1 MKHFKDISFW
11 CIVLGVVVVM
21 VVHHILSHKSD
32 IIEGQQ
38 NDTVKCG
45 STEDEETGNPCCD
58 YDLWY
63 EKNEENEKCKCPATM
78 RNGTETDGIFTT
90 DSNGIQYGRVDDH
103 VEGTELTSDPRCSNA
118 SLTTDKPTGCDKNNR
133 FVDETSINNSTHFRC
148 LTPTEV
154 DDNILALARSLGI
167 DVNAEDITEGFQ
179 SEPLIEPFNG
189 TLQELKGAIE
199 TRKAKIDNYDIDITG
214 KTGEDINQ
222 EIEDEEALRS
232 KYCLDVN
239 ASASTL
245 ISKKITARARL
256 SLSDTADEGE
266 YDDALD
272 AHAEN
277 CTYFNLNDEF
287 EDCSNFSCSIDG
299 EGGVTAAGATLDGID
314 SLAMNLSENPC
325 CPHESNPIPNDGC
338 ISTLVADGK
347 EEFWEYTYDTDGK
360 RTNAGPYCRFF
371 AESNP
376 CAAEDSDVAT
386 CEFKQ
391 GGQCTETPADC
402 ETRIKEKLRVKC
414 VDENLITDQNCPTL
428 SDCYSACTW
437 DKMNDAKNAR
447 LRGEINSNIAEL
459 NTFLEE
465 APSYEVSNGGVAS
478 YPFSEIDECQEGD
491 LTASPAVEKE
501 TNGACDGRR
510 LNKISTINEL
520 CRAQVPPLNT
530 QGSDALIQC
539 EESDILTIAPLYEFT
554 SHTFTN
560 CGKTG
565 RNGPTLTDCMTAYG
579 GSEPWNNTN
588 FFNVTG
594 VSGVNGIQVWT
605 VPYTGIYKII
615 AKGAAG
621 GHENTTNIG
630 KGANIEARFPL
641 IKGDK
646 YMILIGQQGT
656 VGNGNNDTG
665 SNSGWRAGG
674 GGGGSFMVK
683 GDNYGGKTLS
693 DVLIVAG
700 GGGGRNSNTGG
711 EDGQQ
716 SNSSSTGGGTRTGT
730 TNGSGGGG
738 GLLGNGANSSGST
751 SGDDGGHSFVNGGK
765 GGISH
770 SHGITVGGFGGG
782 GSGGGNPGGGG
793 GGING
798 GNTQDHTIGGD
809 QPGGGGGSHVN
820 LDIAITD
827 TPPVFHVSDNQGHG
841 SLEVTWMRSMTLAEY
856 QGLPTIDSSTTAVA
870 TDSSTTAAPT
880 AATTAAPTECGTGER
895 LYRSSRGEICVDDC
909 AFNLTS
915 SLGGWSGCIS
925 HPNPTA
931 CCSSYR
937 RAKTLCTGPNPPE
950 DSLDD
955 CMEDEGFY

>member
-11 CIVLGVVVVM
+11 CIVLGVVVIM

-103 VEGTELTSDPRCSNA
+103 VEGTELASDPRCSNA
-118 SLTTDKPTGCDKNNR
+118 SLTTDKPTSCDKNNR

-154 DDNILALARSLGI
+154 DDNIIALARSLGI
-167 DVNAEDITEGFQ
+167 DVNNADAVAAAAGSPSTLLSITGD
-179 SEPLIEPFNG
+179 
-189 TLQELKGAIE
+189 IE
-199 TRKAKIDNYDIDITG
+199 TRRAIIDKYDIDITG
-214 KTGEDINQ
+214 KTGEDINLA
-222 EIEDEEALRS
+222 IEDEEALRS

-245 ISKKITARARL
+245 IDKKITARERL
-256 SLSDTADEGE
+256 SLSETASEGE
-266 YDDALD
+266 YDEALN
-272 AHAEN
+272 AHAKN

-287 EDCSNFSCSIDG
+287 DDCSNFSCSIDG
-299 EGGVTAAGATLDGID
+299 EGGVNAAGATLDVID

-391 GGQCTETPADC
+391 GGHCTETPADC

-428 SDCYSACTW
+428 SDCESACTW

-447 LRGEINSNIAEL
+447 LAVEAEAERGEINSNIAEL

-465 APSYEVSNGGVAS
+465 NPSYVVSDGDLSS
-478 YPFSEIDECQEGD
+478 YPFSEIDECREED

-501 TNGACDGRR
+501 TNEVCEQRR
-510 LNKISTINEL
+510 LDTISTINEL
-520 CRAQVPPLNT
+520 CRSQVPPQNT

-539 EESDILTIAPLYEFT
+539 EESDIAGLYEFT

-560 CGKTG
+560 CDSFGRTG
-565 RNGPTLTDCMTAYG
+565 PGYTACINAYG
-579 GSEPWNNTN
+579 GGVGRAGWWRNTEY
-588 FFNVTG
+588 FQVPVAGIQAWKCPESGPYLVTG
-594 VSGVNGIQVWT
+594 
-605 VPYTGIYKII
+605 
-615 AKGAAG
+615 AGAEG
-621 GHENTTNIG
+621 GHNYQGGTTIHG
-630 KGANIEARFPL
+630 RGGRGAVLSATFMLTKGQW
-641 IKGDK
+641 
-646 YMILIGQQGT
+646 YWILIGQKGMDGVHDAAGGAGGGGT
-656 VGNGNNDTG
+656 FFVKVPRHNGQDGIINITNNTSITNNDLLLAAGGGGGAGGLNSWGERTKGQTGWWNKNRPIPTWRAPTQWTTMGGSGGDNTPDGGYGSGGGGGFIGNGEVMGVPGGGGTG
-665 SNSGWRAGG
+665 GKSFKEGGEGGEGHVYEPFPHGGFGGGGAPSYHAGG
-674 GGGGSFMVK
+674 GGGGS
-683 GDNYGGKTLS
+683 YGGNAGDGTCA
-693 DVLIVAG
+693 DADHGPRAPGCG
-700 GGGGRNSNTGG
+700 GGCLLQNFVTNSDTAYG
-711 EDGQQ
+711 
-716 SNSSSTGGGTRTGT
+716 
-730 TNGSGGGG
+730 NGSP
-738 GLLGNGANSSGST
+738 
-751 SGDDGGHSFVNGGK
+751 D
-765 GGISH
+765 
-770 SHGITVGGFGGG
+770 
-782 GSGGGNPGGGG
+782 
-793 GGING
+793 
-798 GNTQDHTIGGD
+798 
-809 QPGGGGGSHVN
+809 N
-820 LDIAITD
+820 LT
-827 TPPVFHVSDNQGHG
+827 NEGHG
-841 SLEVTWMRSMTLAEY
+841 Y
-856 QGLPTIDSSTTAVA
+856 ITIELQ
-870 TDSSTTAAPT
+870 TDS
-880 AATTAAPTECGTGER
+880 
-895 LYRSSRGEICVDDC
+895 
-909 AFNLTS
+909 
-915 SLGGWSGCIS
+915 
-925 HPNPTA
+925 
-931 CCSSYR
+931 
-937 RAKTLCTGPNPPE
+937 
-950 DSLDD
+950 
-955 CMEDEGFY
+955 

>member
-11 CIVLGVVVVM
+11 CIVLGVVVIM
-21 VVHHILSHKSD
+21 VVHHILSHKSG

-78 RNGTETDGIFTT
+78 RNETEGIFTA

-103 VEGTELTSDPRCSNA
+103 VEGTELTSDQLCNNT
-118 SLTTDKPTGCDKNNR
+118 SLTDKPTGCDKNNR

-154 DDNILALARSLGI
+154 NDNIIDLARSLGI
-167 DVNAEDITEGFQ
+167 EVNAAAAAAAAAGSPSTLSSIEEDIEAR
-179 SEPLIEPFNG
+179 ND
-189 TLQELKGAIE
+189 
-199 TRKAKIDNYDIDITG
+199 KIDNYDIDITG
-214 KTGEDINQ
+214 KTGADINQ
-222 EIEDEEALRS
+222 AIEDEEALRS

-245 ISKKITARARL
+245 ITKKSFARARL

-266 YDDALD
+266 YDDARD
-272 AHAEN
+272 AHAAN

-338 ISTLVADGK
+338 ISTLVADGSK
-347 EEFWEYTYDTDGK
+347 EFWEYTYDDPQFPETP
-360 RTNAGPYCRFF
+360 TNAGPYCFYG

-391 GGQCTETPADC
+391 GGQCTETPAVC

-428 SDCYSACTW
+428 SDCKSRCTW

-447 LRGEINSNIAEL
+447 LAVEAEAERGEINSTIAEL

-465 APSYEVSNGGVAS
+465 NPSYVAS
-478 YPFSEIDECQEGD
+478 VGDLSYYPFEVIDECREED

-501 TNGACDGRR
+501 TNEACDGRR
-510 LNKISTINEL
+510 LDKISTINEL
-520 CRAQVPPLNT
+520 CRSQVPPQNT

-539 EESDILTIAPLYEFT
+539 EESDIMALARLYEFT
-554 SHTFTN
+554 SHTFTTAGGRI
-560 CGKTG
+560 GK
-565 RNGPTLTDCMTAYG
+565 NGPDLNQFKVSYDAATGLSHGNGAWWYDA
-579 GSEPWNNTN
+579 N

-594 VSGVNGIQVWT
+594 QGGDGGIQVWT
-605 VPYTGIYKII
+605 VPFTGIYKII
-615 AKGAAG
+615 AKGAMGGMNG
-621 GHENTTNIG
+621 GHG
-630 KGANIEARFPL
+630 GNIEARFPL
-641 IKGDK
+641 IRGDK
-646 YMILIGQQGT
+646 YMIMIGQQSI
-656 VGNGNNDTG
+656 VGNSRNGCGSGCGGRPYNTTG
-665 SNSGWRAGG
+665 ATSTGWVAGG
-674 GGGGSFMVK
+674 GGGGTFMVK
-683 GDNYGGKTLS
+683 GDNHAGKTLS

-700 GGGGRNSNTGG
+700 GGGGRLNTSSGRG
-711 EDGQQ
+711 EDV
-716 SNSSSTGGGTRTGT
+716 SPIASHATGGGTRSGN
-730 TNGSGGGG
+730 TNGGGGGG
-738 GLLGNGANSSGST
+738 GLIGNGANSSHST
-751 SGDDGGHSFVNGGK
+751 SNNDGGRSFVNGGR
-765 GGISH
+765 GGISN
-770 SHGITVGGFGGG
+770 SHGISEGGFGGG
-782 GSGGGNPGGGG
+782 GSGGGNVGGGG

-798 GNTQDHTIGGD
+798 GNFATLTPGGD
-809 QPGGGGGSHVN
+809 QPGQAGRSHIN

-827 TPPVFHVSDNQGHG
+827 PPPVFHASDNLGNG
-841 SLEVTWMRSMTLAEY
+841 SLEVTWMRAMTLAEV
-856 QGLPTIDSSTTAVA
+856 TA
-870 TDSSTTAAPT
+870 SF
-880 AATTAAPTECGTGER
+880 G
-895 LYRSSRGEICVDDC
+895 
-909 AFNLTS
+909 
-915 SLGGWSGCIS
+915 
-925 HPNPTA
+925 
-931 CCSSYR
+931 
-937 RAKTLCTGPNPPE
+937 
-950 DSLDD
+950 
-955 CMEDEGFY
+955 